1 MMNNNN
7 IVHIC
12 DTCRRQFPT
21 LKALY
26 GHQRVHTRERELERQ
41 LKRTKPSYPPG
52 QGTNYGF
59 SPGTPLVT
67 HNHYHPTLSNF
78 NRPGISFGPF
88 KSGGGGNRRD
98 YPYPLFNGGIAMAP
112 PANPYRSLTQ
122 NTSYGSSSR
131 VPLPSFRY
139 NNSLGS
145 ANSIGRFS
153 NNNNNNNNNNSSQ
166 GELSLELSLGPS
178 KSMGDSNSNSSSQG
192 ELSLELSLGP
202 SKSMGGSNNNSSA
215 YPSFNCGVTG
225 GGNMYTNMPVRPR
238 VPGYHF
244 YRNNPIDSITRNFP
258 LSHPPPA
265 TNMMNRLV
273 RPRASRFHF
282 QGHNPLDTI
291 IRNVSLSQPPP
302 TTNIPDD
309 NNISGSSLI
318 AKEKDK
324 TVVLDD
330 DDKDNVV
337 IVDHDEDQQEEVEA
351 KSCGRVRPRA
361 SRFHFH
367 GHNPLDSIIQ
377 NVSLSQPPSTTNL
390 PDDNNVSGT
399 SLIVKEKDNV
409 VIVDHDEG
417 QQEEVEAKSCGR
429 DSIISNVPLSQPP
442 PTTNLPDDNNV
453 SASSLITKEKD
464 KTVVLDDDE
473 KDNVG
478 ILDHDEDQQEE
489 VEAKS
494 CGRDSIISNVPLSQ
508 PPPTTNLPD
517 DNNVSASSLITK
529 EKDKTV
535 VLDDDEKDNVGI
547 LDHDEDQQEEV
558 EAKSCGRDS
567 IISNVPLSQ
576 PPPTTNLPD
585 DNNVSASSLIT
596 KEKDKT
602 VVLDDDEKDN
612 VGILDHDEDQQEE
625 VEAKSCGRD

>member
-52 QGTNYGF
+52 QGTSYGF

-67 HNHYHPTLSNF
+67 HNHNHPTFSNF

-88 KSGGGGNRRD
+88 KSGGGGNSRG
-98 YPYPLFNGGIAMAP
+98 YPLFNHGNTMAP

-153 NNNNNNNNNNSSQ
+153 NNNSSQ

-192 ELSLELSLGP
+192 SLSLELSLGP
-202 SKSMGGSNNNSSA
+202 SKSMSGNNNNSSA
-215 YPSFNCGVTG
+215 YASLNCGVTG

-244 YRNNPIDSITRNFP
+244 YRNNPIDSITRNVP
-258 LSHPPPA
+258 LSHPPPT
-265 TNMMNRLV
+265 TNTMNRLV

-282 QGHNPLDTI
+282 HGHNPLDSI
-291 IRNVSLSQPPP
+291 IRNVPLSQPPP
-302 TTNIPDD
+302 TINIPDD
-309 NNISGSSLI
+309 NNVSGTSLI
-318 AKEKDK
+318 VKEKDK

-330 DDKDNVV
+330 DEKDDVV

-351 KSCGRVRPRA
+351 KSCGRDSIIRNVPLSQPPPTTNMNKLVRPRA

-377 NVSLSQPPSTTNL
+377 NVPLSQPHPTTNI

-399 SLIVKEKDNV
+399 SLIVKEKDTTVVLDDDEKDNV

-429 DSIISNVPLSQPP
+429 GSIISNVPLSQPP
-442 PTTNLPDDNNV
+442 STTNPPDDNNVSGSSLIANEKDKTVVLEDDEKDNVVIVDHGEDQQEEVEAKSCGRDSFISNVPLSQPPSTTNLPDDNNV
-453 SASSLITKEKD
+453 SGSSLITKEKD

-473 KDNVG
+473 TDNVG

-494 CGRDSIISNVPLSQ
+494 CGRD
-508 PPPTTNLPD
+508 
-517 DNNVSASSLITK
+517 
-529 EKDKTV
+529 
-535 VLDDDEKDNVGI
+535 
-547 LDHDEDQQEEV
+547 
-558 EAKSCGRDS
+558 
-567 IISNVPLSQ
+567 
-576 PPPTTNLPD
+576 
-585 DNNVSASSLIT
+585 
-596 KEKDKT
+596 
-602 VVLDDDEKDN
+602 
-612 VGILDHDEDQQEE
+612 
-625 VEAKSCGRD
+625 

>member
-1 MMNNNN
+1 MNNNN

-52 QGTNYGF
+52 QGTSYGF

-67 HNHYHPTLSNF
+67 HNHNHPTFSNF
-78 NRPGISFGPF
+78 NHPGISFGPF
-88 KSGGGGNRRD
+88 KSGGGGNSRG
-98 YPYPLFNGGIAMAP
+98 YPLLNHGNTMAP

-153 NNNNNNNNNNSSQ
+153 NNNSSQ

-192 ELSLELSLGP
+192 SLSLELSLGP
-202 SKSMGGSNNNSSA
+202 SKSMSGNNNNSSA
-215 YPSFNCGVTG
+215 YPSLNCGVTG

-244 YRNNPIDSITRNFP
+244 YRNNPIDSNTRNVP
-258 LSHPPPA
+258 LSHPPPT

-282 QGHNPLDTI
+282 HGHNPLDSI
-291 IRNVSLSQPPP
+291 IRNVPLSQPPP
-302 TTNIPDD
+302 TINIPDD
-309 NNISGSSLI
+309 NNVSGSSLI

-330 DDKDNVV
+330 DEKNDVVIVDHDEDQQEEVEAKSCGRDSIISNVPLSQPPSTTNIPDNNVSGSSLITKEKDTTVVLDDDEKDNVV

-351 KSCGRVRPRA
+351 KSCGRDSIISNV
-361 SRFHFH
+361 
-367 GHNPLDSIIQ
+367 PLSQPPSTTNLPDDSNVSGSSLITKEKDTTVVLDDDEKDNVVIVDHDEDQQEEVEAKSCGRDSIIQ
-377 NVSLSQPPSTTNL
+377 NVPLSQPPSTTNL
-390 PDDNNVSGT
+390 PDDNNVSGS
-399 SLIVKEKDNV
+399 SLIVKEKDKTVVLEDDEKDNV

-429 DSIISNVPLSQPP
+429 DSIISSVPLSQPP
-442 PTTNLPDDNNV
+442 STTNLPDDSNV
-453 SASSLITKEKD
+453 SGSSLITKEKD

-473 KDNVG
+473 TDNVG

-494 CGRDSIISNVPLSQ
+494 CGRD
-508 PPPTTNLPD
+508 
-517 DNNVSASSLITK
+517 
-529 EKDKTV
+529 
-535 VLDDDEKDNVGI
+535 
-547 LDHDEDQQEEV
+547 
-558 EAKSCGRDS
+558 
-567 IISNVPLSQ
+567 
-576 PPPTTNLPD
+576 
-585 DNNVSASSLIT
+585 
-596 KEKDKT
+596 
-602 VVLDDDEKDN
+602 
-612 VGILDHDEDQQEE
+612 
-625 VEAKSCGRD
+625 

>member
-1 MMNNNN
+1 MIKRGNVGKLTKTQLESVTTM
-7 IVHIC
+7 
-12 DTCRRQFPT
+12 RQFPT

-291 IRNVSLSQPPP
+291 IRNPPP
-302 TTNIPDD
+302 TTNM
-309 NNISGSSLI
+309 NRL
-318 AKEKDK
+318 
-324 TVVLDD
+324 
-330 DDKDNVV
+330 
-337 IVDHDEDQQEEVEA
+337 
-351 KSCGRVRPRA
+351 VRPRA

-494 CGRDSIISNVPLSQ
+494 CGRDSIISNVPLS
-508 PPPTTNLPD
+508 
-517 DNNVSASSLITK
+517 ASS
-529 EKDKTV
+529 
-535 VLDDDEKDNVGI
+535 N
-547 LDHDEDQQEEV
+547 HQ
-558 EAKSCGRDS
+558 
-567 IISNVPLSQ
+567 
-576 PPPTTNLPD
+576 
-585 DNNVSASSLIT
+585 SS
-596 KEKDKT
+596 
-602 VVLDDDEKDN
+602 
-612 VGILDHDEDQQEE
+612 
-625 VEAKSCGRD
+625 

>member
-52 QGTNYGF
+52 QGTSYGF

-67 HNHYHPTLSNF
+67 HNHNHPTFSNF

-88 KSGGGGNRRD
+88 KSGGGGNSRG
-98 YPYPLFNGGIAMAP
+98 YPLFNHGNTMAP

-153 NNNNNNNNNNSSQ
+153 NNNSSQ

-192 ELSLELSLGP
+192 SLSLELSLGP
-202 SKSMGGSNNNSSA
+202 SKSMSGNNNNSSA
-215 YPSFNCGVTG
+215 YPSLNCGVTG

-244 YRNNPIDSITRNFP
+244 YRNNPIDSNTRNVP
-258 LSHPPPA
+258 LSHPPPT

-282 QGHNPLDTI
+282 HGHNPLDSI
-291 IRNVSLSQPPP
+291 IRNVPLSQPPP
-302 TTNIPDD
+302 TINIPDD
-309 NNISGSSLI
+309 NNVSGSSLI

-330 DDKDNVV
+330 DEKNDVV

-351 KSCGRVRPRA
+351 KSCGRDSIIRNVPLSQPPPTTNMNRLVRPRA

-377 NVSLSQPPSTTNL
+377 NVPLSQPHPTTNI
-390 PDDNNVSGT
+390 PDDNNVSGS
-399 SLIVKEKDNV
+399 SLIANEKDKTVVLEDDEKDNV

-429 DSIISNVPLSQPP
+429 GSIIRNVPLSQPP
-442 PTTNLPDDNNV
+442 STTNLPDDNNV
-453 SASSLITKEKD
+453 SGSSLIVKEKD
-464 KTVVLDDDE
+464 KTVVLEDDE
-473 KDNVG
+473 KDNVV
-478 ILDHDEDQQEE
+478 IVDHDEGQQEE
-489 VEAKS
+489 AEAKS
-494 CGRDSIISNVPLSQ
+494 CGRDSIIRNVPLSQ
-508 PPPTTNLPD
+508 PHPTTNIPD
-517 DNNVSASSLITK
+517 DNNVSGSSLITK
-529 EKDKTV
+529 EK
-535 VLDDDEKDNVGI
+535 
-547 LDHDEDQQEEV
+547 
-558 EAKSCGRDS
+558 
-567 IISNVPLSQ
+567 
-576 PPPTTNLPD
+576 
-585 DNNVSASSLIT
+585 
-596 KEKDKT
+596 
-602 VVLDDDEKDN
+602 
-612 VGILDHDEDQQEE
+612 
-625 VEAKSCGRD
+625 

>member
-52 QGTNYGF
+52 QGTSYGF

-88 KSGGGGNRRD
+88 KSGGGGNRGD

-153 NNNNNNNNNNSSQ
+153 NNNSSQ

-225 GGNMYTNMPVRPR
+225 GGNMYTNMPVRPL

-291 IRNVSLSQPPP
+291 IRNVPFSQPPP

-309 NNISGSSLI
+309 NNVSGSSLI

-351 KSCGRVRPRA
+351 KSCGRGLIIRNVPLSQPPPTTNMNRLVRPRA

-399 SLIVKEKDNV
+399 SLIVKEKDKTVVLDDDEKDNVVIVDHDEDQQEEVEAKSCGRDSIIRNVPLSQPPPTTNLPDDNNVSGSSLIVKEKDKTVVLDDDEKDNV

-417 QQEEVEAKSCGR
+417 QQEEAEAKSCGR

-453 SASSLITKEKD
+453 SGSSLITKEK
-464 KTVVLDDDE
+464 
-473 KDNVG
+473 
-478 ILDHDEDQQEE
+478 
-489 VEAKS
+489 
-494 CGRDSIISNVPLSQ
+494 
-508 PPPTTNLPD
+508 
-517 DNNVSASSLITK
+517 
-529 EKDKTV
+529 
-535 VLDDDEKDNVGI
+535 
-547 LDHDEDQQEEV
+547 
-558 EAKSCGRDS
+558 
-567 IISNVPLSQ
+567 
-576 PPPTTNLPD
+576 
-585 DNNVSASSLIT
+585 
-596 KEKDKT
+596 
-602 VVLDDDEKDN
+602 
-612 VGILDHDEDQQEE
+612 
-625 VEAKSCGRD
+625 